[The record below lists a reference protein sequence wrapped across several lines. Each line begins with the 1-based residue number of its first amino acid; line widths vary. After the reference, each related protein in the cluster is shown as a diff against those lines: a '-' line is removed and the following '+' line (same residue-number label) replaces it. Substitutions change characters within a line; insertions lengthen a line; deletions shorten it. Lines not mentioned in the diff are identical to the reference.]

1 MAKTKSEARRD
12 VNPSLSPHL
21 VCAGAAEAIDFYKQ
35 AFGAEEMIRL
45 PGQDGKL
52 MHGCVRIN
60 GAMVMLV
67 DENAECGMLGPK
79 SLNGSPVSIHLNV
92 EDVDAFIARAIKA
105 GATLTMP
112 IADMFWGDR
121 FGMIED
127 PFGHKWSIATH
138 LRDVSEAELKQA
150 ALQARDCAE

>member
-1 MAKTKSEARRD
+1 MAETKLAARRD

-92 EDVDAFIARAIKA
+92 EDVDAFVARAIKA

-138 LRDVSEAELKQA
+138 MRDVSEAELKQA
-150 ALQARDCAE
+150 ALQAGDCAA